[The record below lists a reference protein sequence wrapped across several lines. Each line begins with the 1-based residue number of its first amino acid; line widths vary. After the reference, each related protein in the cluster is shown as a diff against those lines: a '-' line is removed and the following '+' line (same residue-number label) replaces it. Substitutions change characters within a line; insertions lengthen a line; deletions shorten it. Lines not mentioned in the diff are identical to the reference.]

1 MERKLVFSCPVCGRE
16 TDYLLSELK
25 EGAVLNCPFC
35 KLSLT
40 LQDHMWE
47 YVQKEIKELKKKKLL
62 RQG

>member
-1 MERKLVFSCPVCGRE
+1 MSKMERKLLFSCPVCGRE

-40 LQDHMWE
+40 LQGHMWE
-47 YVQKEIKELKKKKLL
+47 YVQKEIKESKKKV
-62 RQG
+62 

>member
-1 MERKLVFSCPVCGRE
+1 MSKMERKLLFSCPVCGRE

-40 LQDHMWE
+40 LQGHMWE
-47 YVQKEIKELKKKKLL
+47 YVQKEIKELKKKV
-62 RQG
+62 

>member
-1 MERKLVFSCPVCGRE
+1 MERKLPFSCPVCGRE

-40 LQDHMWE
+40 LQGHMWE
-47 YVQKEIKELKKKKLL
+47 YVQKEIKESKKK
-62 RQG
+62 G

>member
-1 MERKLVFSCPVCGRE
+1 MERELLFSCPVCGRE

-40 LQDHMWE
+40 LQGHMWE
-47 YVQKEIKELKKKKLL
+47 YVQKAIEDSKKKV
-62 RQG
+62 

>member
-1 MERKLVFSCPVCGRE
+1 MERKLLFSCPVCGRE

-40 LQDHMWE
+40 LQGHMWE
-47 YVQKEIKELKKKKLL
+47 YVQKEIKELKKKV
-62 RQG
+62 